1 MSAVSFKK
9 VNVDDIKLSSPD
21 KLDNHYICNLK
32 YNHDLLYIQ
41 TPSLSIEEVTQEY
54 ILLNINE
61 EFSKFIDDM
70 DNRCIKYTYEN
81 ATEWF
86 KKEIPHDALT
96 NMYENIDTDDG
107 TIRIDFPFI
116 KDKLQCKIYNS
127 DRECV
132 DLDSLKVG
140 NNIILLL
147 YFKGLKIYSS
157 NFHLDFHIN
166 QIKLVENEY
175 RILKEYSI
183 IDDNDENNLETM
195 DDYIFKNDIDDVLKE
210 LEEKK
215 ELKNKK
221 DLEFK
226 KQKELE
232 LKNKM
237 KELENEL
244 NNLNN

>member
-1 MSAVSFKK
+1 MSALSFKK
-9 VNVDDIKLSSPD
+9 VNVDDIELSSPD
-21 KLDNHYICNLK
+21 RLDDHYICNLK
-32 YNHDLLYIQ
+32 YNDDLLYVQ

-54 ILLNINE
+54 ILLNIDE
-61 EFSKFIDDM
+61 EFTKFIDDM
-70 DNRCIKYTYEN
+70 DNSCIKYTYEN

-140 NNIILLL
+140 NKIILLL
-147 YFKGLKIYSS
+147 YFKGLKVYTS

-175 RILKEYSI
+175 R
-183 IDDNDENNLETM
+183 
-195 DDYIFKNDIDDVLKE
+195 
-210 LEEKK
+210 
-215 ELKNKK
+215 
-221 DLEFK
+221 
-226 KQKELE
+226 
-232 LKNKM
+232 
-237 KELENEL
+237 
-244 NNLNN
+244 